1 MVADPVSDLLARIH
15 DEILTATGGR
25 VASYI
30 PELAGADPDVCA
42 VALATLDGVLYE
54 IGEVRHP
61 FTIQS
66 VSKPFVLALAI
77 QDRGLDAVL
86 SAVGVEPTGDPF
98 NAVTLEP
105 HTGRPLNPMVNAGAI
120 VTSNLVDGQDPTS
133 RIERITEGLSAFA
146 ARPLSLDER
155 VLASELAT
163 ADRNRAI
170 AYLMRSM
177 GSLDV
182 EVEAALAVYCAQCSL
197 TVTARDLAVMSA
209 TLANGGRNP
218 VTGQVVIDAQVVTHV
233 LSMMLTC
240 GLYDFS
246 GEWVLRTGLP
256 AKSGVSGGIAVA
268 LPGQFGIGTYS
279 PRLDHQG
286 NSVRGIAACE
296 RLSERF
302 GLHVMRPP
310 ATDSA
315 PIRRRIDGGEIRSR
329 RHRPRRERTVLAD
342 QARAIVVYELQGVIT
357 FRQAELI
364 ARRAASE
371 TSRWLIF
378 DAARVS
384 RLDPAS
390 ERLLADAIGR
400 LAATGVQPLL
410 SGRWSQG
417 FLPFVERYPS
427 AADAVERCEDALV
440 ADAGLS
446 GPVEDIPLEE
456 NDLCRALCAADLEV
470 LAKALDTRHYQPGQV
485 VGPERGPGEAL
496 MFITRGR
503 VAIEHENAEPDP
515 ATGLLS
521 PRIAARSAGT
531 AVGSLAVAAPETTP
545 TRLTAETEVAM
556 LVLTDT
562 ALDRL
567 TSDHPAVAAA
577 VLRATT
583 EAIAAECRWLAAV
596 NLALSR

>member
-1 MVADPVSDLLARIH
+1 MIADPVSDLLARVH
-15 DEILTATGGR
+15 GKILTDTEGR

-30 PELAGADPDVCA
+30 PELARADPDA
-42 VALATLDGVLYE
+42 FGLALATLDGALYE
-54 IGEVRHP
+54 AGHAHHP

-77 QDRGLDAVL
+77 EDRGLDALL

-105 HTGRPLNPMVNAGAI
+105 DTGRPLNPMVNAGAI
-120 VTSNLVDGQDPTS
+120 VTSNLVDGEDPRS
-133 RIERITEGLSAFA
+133 RIGRITEGLSAFA
-146 ARPLSLDER
+146 ARPLAIDER

-182 EVEAALAVYCAQCSL
+182 EVEPSLEVYFAQCSFL
-197 TVTARDLAVMSA
+197 VTARDLAVMSA

-218 VTGQVVIDAQVVTHV
+218 VTGEVVVETQVVTHV
-233 LSMMLTC
+233 LSVMLTC

-256 AKSGVSGGIAVA
+256 AKSGVGGGIAVA
-268 LPGQFGIGTYS
+268 LPGEFGIGTYS

-286 NSVRGIAACE
+286 NSVRGVAACE
-296 RLSERF
+296 QLSERF
-302 GLHVMRPP
+302 GLHVMRPR
-310 ATDSA
+310 AIDSA
-315 PIRRRIDGGEIRSR
+315 PIRRRLDGGEIRSR

-342 QARAIVVYELQGVIT
+342 QGRAIVTYELQGDIT
-357 FRQAELI
+357 FRGAELI
-364 ARRAASE
+364 TRRVAAE
-371 TSRWLIF
+371 TTRWLIL

-384 RLDPAS
+384 RLDSAS
-390 ERLLADAIGR
+390 ERLLAAAARR
-400 LAATGVQPLL
+400 LTAAGVGTLL
-410 SGRWSQG
+410 SGPWRPDC
-417 FLPFVERYPS
+417 LPFISERFRS
-427 AADAVERCEDALV
+427 AADAVERCEDVLIAE
-440 ADAGLS
+440 AGLP
-446 GPVEDIPLEE
+446 GPGDDIPLAG
-456 NDLCRALCAADLEV
+456 NDLCQGLSAIHLHVLEEALE
-470 LAKALDTRHYQPGQV
+470 TRRYEPGQV
-485 VGPERGPGEAL
+485 VGTEAVSGEAL

-503 VAIEHENAEPDP
+503 VTIEREQAPSGT
-515 ATGLLS
+515 ATVQ
-521 PRIAARSAGT
+521 RIAARSAGT
-531 AVGSLAVAAPETTP
+531 AVGSLTYPAPDSTS
-545 TRLTAETEVAM
+545 TRLTAETEVSM

-567 TSDHPAVAAA
+567 TSEHPAVAAA
-577 VLRATT
+577 LLRATV
-583 EAIAAECRWLAAV
+583 EAIAVEYRWVAAE